1 MVFKQREV
9 SNVGKAS
16 RLKEAEGIASYLSK
30 MALLDDNFYCE
41 STMLLLAET
50 VVSATV
56 DVMRVF
62 VGQGWQESPPIMV
75 EVCKERLLGICRQL
89 RTRYSGLSNFRRFT
103 SEEVVAAVE
112 LLY

>member
-1 MVFKQREV
+1 
-9 SNVGKAS
+9 
-16 RLKEAEGIASYLSK
+16 
-30 MALLDDNFYCE
+30 
-41 STMLLLAET
+41 
-50 VVSATV
+50 
-56 DVMRVF
+56 

-75 EVCKERLLGICRQL
+75 GVCKERLLGICRQL